1 MKTNITLEKATI
13 HFDSGSSLEIRK
25 LSKLEIRNTS
35 KRTLIYVEL
44 DTRKKEFC
52 EEKLSFIIKTFIKKT
67 LSLDKVLNANFS
79 LDLYLTL
86 SFVKIY
92 HKQIKNMKE
101 KTLSYI
107 PEIKEVNL
115 GRNTTVENVY
125 NALIKEKENFLN
137 NTEEELN
144 ENLEGVEIVASF
156 ARGRYKY
163 FELLYPYL
171 EIVFLY
177 SFAVSEYLPDSYN
190 SVPTS

>member
-52 EEKLSFIIKTFIKKT
+52 EKKLSFIIKTFIKKT

-92 HKQIKNMKE
+92 HKRIKNMKE

-144 ENLEGVEIVASF
+144 ENLEGVKIVASF